1 MESRI
6 HITRI
11 VKRDGGIV
19 EFDPSK
25 ITEAIRKAFIATR
38 GGMGEVAQQLSNEV
52 VETLENRFKKKTP
65 TVENVQDIVEE
76 VLIRKGYSDIAKAYI
91 LYRQKRSEIREA
103 KKFFGVKDELK
114 LTVNAISVLQRRYLR
129 KDEEGKVIETPAQ
142 MFRRVAKAVASVDY
156 LYGRDVKKSEEEFY
170 GLMANLEFL
179 PNSPT
184 LMNAGTRLG
193 QLSACFVIPVEDSM
207 ASIFEAVKNMAIIHK
222 SGGGTGFSFSKLR
235 PRGDVVRSTK
245 GIASGPVSFMRAFDT
260 ATDVIKQGGRR
271 RGANMGILRVDH
283 PDILEFITAK
293 TKENFLTNFNISVAV
308 TDRFM
313 KALENKE
320 EYDLI
325 NPRTKKTAQKLRAA
339 DVFDL
344 IATMAWK
351 TGDPGLV
358 FIDRINRFNPT
369 PAIGQIESTN
379 PCGEQPLLPNES
391 CNLGS
396 INLLKML
403 ENNDVNY
410 EKLKK
415 TINIAVHFLDNIVDA
430 NKYSFKAIERVTKSN
445 RKIGLGIMG
454 FADVLIKLGIP
465 YNSSKAVSFAE
476 HFMKL
481 FSNEAIQASARLA
494 EERGSFPNFKGS
506 IWQKRGY
513 KAMRNAT
520 VTTIAP
526 TGTISIVA
534 GTTSGIEPLFAVSF
548 VRNVM
553 EGTRLIEV
561 NPLFEEMAKRKQ
573 IYSKELMM
581 EIAKTGSIQNVE
593 GIPGDLKRL
602 FLTTFDISPEWHVK
616 IQAAFQKYTDNG
628 VSKTINFTHDTSV
641 EEVKR
646 AFILAHR
653 LGCKGITVY
662 RYGSKKEQV
671 LYVGSVL
678 GRESGETFEY
688 TSADPEYSGGCP
700 SPVCD

>member
-1 MESRI
+1 MEPRA
-6 HITRI
+6 ITKI
-11 VKRDGGIV
+11 VKRDGRVV
-19 EFDPSK
+19 EFEPGK
-25 ITEAIRKAFIATR
+25 ITEAIRKAFAATR
-38 GGMGEVAQQLSNEV
+38 GGMGEPAQQLSDEV
-52 VETLENRFKKKTP
+52 VEILETRFRKKIP

-76 VLIRKGYSDIAKAYI
+76 VLLRSGYPDIAKAYI

-103 KKFFGVKDELK
+103 KQFFGVRDELK
-114 LTVNAISVLQRRYLR
+114 LTVNAISVLQKRYLK

-142 MFRRVAKAVASVDY
+142 MFRRVAKAVAAVDRV
-156 LYGRDVKKSEEEFY
+156 YGRDVNRIEEEFY
-170 GLMANLEFL
+170 SLMANLEFL

-207 ASIFEAVKNMAIIHK
+207 YSIFEAVKNMAIIHK

-235 PRGDVVRSTK
+235 PKGDVVISTK

-308 TDRFM
+308 TDKFM
-313 KALENKE
+313 KAAQRKE
-320 EYDLI
+320 EYDLV
-325 NPRTKKTAQKLRAA
+325 NPRTGKAVRRLKAS

-369 PAIGQIESTN
+369 PNVGQMESTN

-403 ENNDVNY
+403 GDGTLDY
-410 EKLKK
+410 QKLKK
-415 TINIAVHFLDNIVDA
+415 TIGTAVHFLDNIVDA
-430 NKYSFKAIERVTKSN
+430 NKYPVRSIEKMTKAN
-445 RKIGLGIMG
+445 RKIGLGVMG
-454 FADVLIKLGIP
+454 FADALIKLGTP
-465 YNSSKAVSFAE
+465 YNSNKAVSFAE
-476 HFMKL
+476 RLMKF
-481 FSNEAIQASARLA
+481 FSKEAIQASVKLA
-494 EERGSFPNFKGS
+494 KERGSFPNFKGS
-506 IWQKRGY
+506 IWEKRGY
-513 KAMRNAT
+513 GAMRNAT
-520 VTTIAP
+520 ITTIAP
-526 TGTISIVA
+526 TGTISIIA

-553 EGTRLIEV
+553 EGTKLLEV
-561 NPLFEEMAKRKQ
+561 NPLFEEMAKNKG
-573 IYSKELMM
+573 IYSKELTM
-581 EIAKTGSIQNVE
+581 EIAKTGSIQDIS
-593 GIPGDLKRL
+593 GIPEDLRRI
-602 FLTTFDISPEWHVK
+602 FVTTFDITPEWHVR
-616 IQAAFQKYTDNG
+616 IQAAFQEYTDNA
-628 VSKTINFTHDTSV
+628 VSKTINFGHDATV
-641 EEVKR
+641 DDVKK
-646 AFILAHR
+646 AFTLAYR

-662 RYGSKKEQV
+662 RYGSKRDQV
-671 LYVGSVL
+671 LYVSSIL
-678 GRESGETFEY
+678 GREQGETLEY
-688 TSADPEYSGGCP
+688 TSAEPEYSGGCP
-700 SPVCD
+700 TPACE

>member
-1 MESRI
+1 M
-6 HITRI
+6 
-11 VKRDGGIV
+11 KRDGRIV

-25 ITEAIRKAFIATR
+25 ITEAMRKAFTATR
-38 GGMGEVAQQLSNEV
+38 GGMGKPAQQLSNEV
-52 VETLENRFKKKTP
+52 VQILENRFKKKTP
-65 TVENVQDIVEE
+65 TVENAQDIVEE
-76 VLIRKGYSDIAKAYI
+76 VLIRRGYSDIAKAYI

-103 KKFFGVKDELK
+103 KQFFGVKDELK
-114 LTVNAISVLQRRYLR
+114 LTVNAISVLQKRYLR

-142 MFRRVAKAVASVDY
+142 MFRRVAKAVASVDN
-156 LYGRDVKKSEEEFY
+156 LYGLDVRKSEEEFY

-193 QLSACFVIPVEDSM
+193 QLSACFVIPVEDSV

-235 PRGDVVRSTK
+235 PRGDVVMSTK
-245 GIASGPVSFMRAFDT
+245 GVASGPVSFMRAFDT

-308 TDRFM
+308 TDKFM

-325 NPRTKKTAQKLRAA
+325 NPRTEKTVQKLRAN

-369 PAIGQIESTN
+369 PAVGQIESTN

-396 INLLKML
+396 INLLKMVQD
-403 ENNDVNY
+403 NDIDY
-410 EKLKK
+410 EKLRKA
-415 TINIAVHFLDNIVDA
+415 INIAVHYLDNVVEA
-430 NKYSFKAIERVTKSN
+430 NKYPLKAIERVTKAN

-454 FADVLIKLGIP
+454 FADALIKLGIP
-465 YNSSKAVSFAE
+465 YNSSKAVSFTE
-476 HFMKL
+476 HLLKF
-481 FSNEAIQASARLA
+481 FSKEAIQASAKLA
-494 EERGSFPNFKGS
+494 QKRGSFPNFKGS

-513 KAMRNAT
+513 EAMRNAT

-526 TGTISIVA
+526 TGTISIIA
-534 GTTSGIEPLFAVSF
+534 GTTSGIEPLFAVCF

-553 EGTRLIEV
+553 EGTRLLEA
-561 NPLFEEMAKRKQ
+561 NPLFEEMAKKKGV
-573 IYSKELMM
+573 YSKELMM
-581 EIAKTGSIQNVE
+581 EIAKTGSIQNVAS
-593 GIPGDLKRL
+593 IPEDLKRL
-602 FLTTFDISPEWHVK
+602 FVTTFDITPEWHVK
-616 IQAAFQKYTDNG
+616 IQGTFQKYIDNG
-628 VSKTINFTHDTSV
+628 VSKTINFTHDASV
-641 EEVKR
+641 EDVKK
-646 AFILAHR
+646 AFILAYK

-671 LYVGSVL
+671 LYVGAVL